1 MAETTQTTNWT
12 VLDGNL
18 FGGNFTLPYGR
29 PDTRPRY
36 RVKEKIIVKGYENE
50 ITIPYKGKSLEK
62 VFDKGSIVVGQTK
75 NIGGQNIFSVIE
87 TSTENTFDKDT
98 KQPFVGRVEFALD
111 PSKLEIFDAKTEAQK
126 QIEEALKQAN
136 VKAPT
141 KEVLSQDKEDNFY
154 RSLGFTTSGM
164 IKPKVKGRFFVA
176 VVLVAG
182 YFAYKKFKK

>member
-12 VLDGNL
+12 TFGGNL

-29 PDTRPRY
+29 PSVPTKKTY
-36 RVKEKIIVKGYENE
+36 YKFKEDFINGVLPNTNGKPNILFKKGDV
-50 ITIPYKGKSLEK
+50 IDGTIRTEKFIFNTNTKGIMAKPT
-62 VFDKGSIVVGQTK
+62 VVGA
-75 NIGGQNIFSVIE
+75 
-87 TSTENTFDKDT
+87 
-98 KQPFVGRVEFALD
+98 RVEEVGGLVFVPISSVDL
-111 PSKLEIFDAKTEAQK
+111 FDAETEAQK

-182 YFAYKKFKK
+182 YFAYKKYKK